1 MKEIHVL
8 SIFCITLPVR
18 VYDLNSCTYKNFSD
32 GLLMEQGKDKTA
44 EERRI
49 AICIFDD
56 MAEHC
61 REAALK

>member
-1 MKEIHVL
+1 MYALNLRTSLKDVFWL
-8 SIFCITLPVR
+8 S
-18 VYDLNSCTYKNFSD
+18 
-32 GLLMEQGKDKTA
+32 LLTDQGKDKTA

-56 MAEHC
+56 IAEHC